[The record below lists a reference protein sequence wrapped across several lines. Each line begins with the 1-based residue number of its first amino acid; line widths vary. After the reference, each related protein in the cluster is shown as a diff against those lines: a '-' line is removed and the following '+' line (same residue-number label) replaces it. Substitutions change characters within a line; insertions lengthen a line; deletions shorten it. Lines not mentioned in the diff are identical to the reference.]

1 MQFLQRRRGPA
12 DGVERFRGAAQG
24 TTSPVVYVAMGA
36 VARPA
41 SGTRDDAWKS
51 QPGFSMKFQ
60 TPPRASTRVD
70 KPLAPRCAWIA
81 ATNPESRPRPHAQ
94 PSRRAHMTKTSARAH
109 CTAL

>member
-12 DGVERFRGAAQG
+12 GGVELFRGAFQG
-24 TTSPVVYVAMGA
+24 MTSPVVYVAMGA

-60 TPPRASTRVD
+60 TPPR
-70 KPLAPRCAWIA
+70 
-81 ATNPESRPRPHAQ
+81 
-94 PSRRAHMTKTSARAH
+94 
-109 CTAL
+109 